1 MTAMK
6 NYMDKFESPED
17 FIKFQITANM
27 GTNNVIDK
35 IYLAEIAR
43 SKGVK
48 VVSKMTK
55 LDIYNALREKIS
67 LEEIMLCCGGIGV
80 SSYSFQL
87 KFDITNDEVKRMAR
101 LGYIQVTGSERFRA
115 YGKYRNADTY
125 SVFDYFRLTKEE
137 VHDWLVANPKG
148 TRRKKKLS
156 P

>member
-17 FIKFQITANM
+17 FIRFQITANM
-27 GTNNVIDK
+27 GKNYVVDK
-35 IYLAEIAR
+35 IYLAELAR

-55 LDIYNALREKIS
+55 LDIYNALKEKIS
-67 LEEIMLCCGGIGV
+67 SEEIMLCCGIGV

-87 KFDITNDEVKRMAR
+87 KFDITNDEVKRMER
-101 LGYIQVTGSERFRA
+101 LGYIQITGSERFRA

-125 SVFDYFRLTKEE
+125 SVFDYFSLTKEE
-137 VHDWLVANPKG
+137 VHDWLIANPKG
-148 TRRKKKLS
+148 TRRNKNLS